1 VTVKEAYLGD
11 PGRGIARIS
20 LDVMK
25 ALSLVSGDVIEIEGR
40 KKATA
45 VVWPGYP
52 EDTRKAVLR
61 IDGTIRANAGTGIDE
76 KVRIRKIEVV
86 YAKKVVVQMTQ
97 PVRLG
102 GYGEQYLSRL
112 LRGRAVEEGMGF
124 RVDLLG
130 TSYTFVVTKVIPKGV
145 GVVTDDTEI
154 ELKEEAY
161 EPEKETKGKKEVS
174 DVHYEDIGGLGRE
187 LQLVREMIELPLRHP
202 ELFERIGIEP
212 PKGVLL
218 YGPPGTGK
226 TLIAKAVANEVDAH
240 FITLSGPEIMSK
252 FYGESEK
259 HLREVF
265 EEAEQNAPAI
275 IFIDELDSIAPKR
288 AEVTGEVERR
298 VVAQLLALMDG
309 LKGRGQVV
317 VIAATN
323 LPDSIDPALRRGGR
337 FDREIEVGI
346 PDKKGRMEI
355 FQIHT
360 RGVPLDLE
368 KEELTEE
375 QRRKVEEDFNAKKL
389 DLDYYREKL
398 VTEKKREKFD
408 RQARPGASFDPAKVT
423 LTGEEMKAVDADYTQ
438 RFEEEKRKI
447 EEPYR
452 KENFLREY
460 ADSTHGFVGADIALL
475 VKEAA
480 MFALRCVIPRIKID
494 EAIPAEILDKLR
506 VRKADFEEA
515 RKHVEPSAMREVLV
529 EIPDVE
535 WTDVGGLEE
544 VKQELREAVEWPLK
558 YGEVYSALQT
568 KPPKGI
574 LLFGPPG
581 TGKTLLAKAV
591 ANESECN
598 FISVKG
604 PELLSKWVGESE
616 KGVREIFRKA
626 RQASPSIIFFDEVDA
641 LVPRRGMYMGSSHVT
656 ESVVSQILTE
666 LDGLEELKN
675 VVVLGA
681 TNRPDMIDPAL
692 LRPGRLDRVI
702 YVPPPDKESR
712 LKILEVYL
720 GGAKAILSPD
730 ISLEG
735 LVDRTDGYVGADIE
749 ALVREAKLAAMREV
763 VSGFAGKTEAERKE
777 AVARVQITGEHFDQ
791 AFARVKGSLDAD
803 TLEENERRSWE
814 MIFRAEERK
823 SLDFALGVLKKAQ
836 LAGGAEP
843 PEDLAKA
850 MGDLRAAIF
859 ARRKDW
865 KELKKSRERLEKLLE
880 KRQKVPDKVPLTA
893 R

>member
-1 VTVKEAYLGD
+1 VKEAYLGD

-20 LDVMK
+20 LDIMK

-52 EDTRKAVLR
+52 EDTRKAVIR

-86 YAKKVVVQMTQ
+86 YAKKVVVQPTQ
-97 PVRLG
+97 PIRLVG
-102 GYGEQYLSRL
+102 GEQYLSRL
-112 LRGRAVEEGMGF
+112 LRGRSVQEGQAV
-124 RVDLLG
+124 RVDVLG
-130 TSYTFVVTKVIPKGV
+130 NPLTFVIAKVIPKGV

-161 EPEKETKGKKEVS
+161 EPGKEKRKKEIP

-202 ELFERIGIEP
+202 ELFERLGIEP

-265 EEAEQNAPAI
+265 EDAAENAPAI
-275 IFIDELDSIAPKR
+275 IFIDELDSIAPRR

-323 LPDSIDPALRRGGR
+323 LPDVIDPALRRGGR

-368 KEELTEE
+368 KVELTEE
-375 QRRKVEEDFNAKKL
+375 QRAKVEEDFNAKKL

-398 VTEKKREKFD
+398 IAEKKREKSD
-408 RQARPGASFDPAKVT
+408 RQAKPGASLDPQKVS
-423 LTGEEMKAVDADYTQ
+423 LTGEEMKAVDADYTR

-452 KENFLREY
+452 KENFLREF
-460 ADSTHGFVGADIALL
+460 ADTTHGFVGADIALL

-480 MFALRCVIPRIKID
+480 MFALRCVIPKIKID
-494 EAIPAEILDKLR
+494 EAIPAEILDRLR
-506 VRKADFEEA
+506 VRKADFDEA
-515 RKHVEPSAMREVLV
+515 HKHVEPSAMREVLV
-529 EIPDVE
+529 EIPDVK

-544 VKQELREAVEWPLK
+544 VKQDLREAVEWPLK
-558 YGEVYSALQT
+558 YGEIYTALQT

-626 RQASPSIIFFDEVDA
+626 RQAAPSIIFFDEVDA

-692 LRPGRLDRVI
+692 LRPGRLDRII
-702 YVPPPDKESR
+702 YVPPPDAESR
-712 LKILEVYL
+712 RKIFEVYL
-720 GGAKAILSPD
+720 GGAQAILSPE
-730 ISLEG
+730 ISMDD
-735 LVDRTDGYVGADIE
+735 LVNRTKGYVGADIE
-749 ALVREAKLAAMREV
+749 ALVREAKLAAMREIV
-763 VSGFAGKTEAERKE
+763 AGFAGKSESERRE
-777 AVARVQITGEHFDQ
+777 AVTGVRITPAHFDQ
-791 AFARVKGSLDAD
+791 AFGRVKGSLDDD
-803 TLEENERRSWE
+803 TLEEHERRSWE
-814 MIFRAEERK
+814 MIFGADERK
-823 SLDFALGVLKKAQ
+823 SLENALSVLKRGE
-836 LAGGAEP
+836 LASAGLDDSDELVKGM
-843 PEDLAKA
+843 EDL
-850 MGDLRAAIF
+850 RSRIF

-865 KELKKSRERLEKLLE
+865 KELKKSRERLEKVLE
-880 KRQKVPDKVPLTA
+880 KRKNLPDKVPLMA